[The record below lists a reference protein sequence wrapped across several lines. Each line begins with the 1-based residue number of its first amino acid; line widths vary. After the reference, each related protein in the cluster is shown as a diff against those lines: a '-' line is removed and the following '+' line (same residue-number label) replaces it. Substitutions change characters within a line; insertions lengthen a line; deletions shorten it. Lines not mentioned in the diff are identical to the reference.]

1 MLMLKSV
8 LPDCALCVMPRT
20 GHLPNLE
27 EPARFNAIIG
37 RFIASVT
44 DGSWERIRKPFI

>member
-1 MLMLKSV
+1 MCHAAHGSLA
-8 LPDCALCVMPRT
+8 D
-20 GHLPNLE
+20 LE

-44 DGSWERIRKPFI
+44 DGSWERIRKSFT